1 MELKFVVDGEAV
13 GKQRPRVVKRGRYVR
28 TYTPEK
34 TVTYEAHV
42 RECYWNQIGDMMLRG
57 AIKARIACYF
67 APPKSI
73 TKKTYG
79 RIVVGEEL
87 YTKMPDCDNIAKA
100 ILDALNKIAYADDKQ
115 VVSLKVEKHYDEDP
129 RVEIELTEINNDREI

>member
-1 MELKFVVDGEAV
+1 MELKFVVNGEAV

-42 RECYWNQIGDMMLRG
+42 RECYWNQIGDRMLRG
-57 AIKARIACYF
+57 AVKARIACYF

-73 TKKTYG
+73 TKKVYG

-87 YTKMPDCDNIAKA
+87 YTKMPDCDNIAKVVC
-100 ILDALNKIAYADDKQ
+100 DALNGVAYADDKQ
-115 VVSLKVEKHYDEDP
+115 IVACSVKKVYGQFPMIK
-129 RVEIELTEINNDREI
+129 VKIAI